1 MAMIKAALVL
11 TGIAIAL
18 LIVYGAD
25 VIAVY
30 TATDDEDK
38 QGFIPLD
45 HAARG
50 IGLGGPALLLPLI
63 AYFIS
68 RKEPSRGLGIMLMI
82 TGILIIIGGVV
93 VIGNADPQ
101 KDAQTGRNVISETA
115 PLVVIGLVQIGL
127 GVLKIKRS

>member
-45 HAARG
+45 HTARG

-101 KDAQTGRNVISETA
+101 KDAQTGRNVISEA
-115 PLVVIGLVQIGL
+115 ALLVVIGLVQIGL

>member
-38 QGFIPLD
+38 QGFIPFD
-45 HAARG
+45 HTARG

-101 KDAQTGRNVISETA
+101 KDAQTGRNVISEA
-115 PLVVIGLVQIGL
+115 ALLVVIGLVQIGL